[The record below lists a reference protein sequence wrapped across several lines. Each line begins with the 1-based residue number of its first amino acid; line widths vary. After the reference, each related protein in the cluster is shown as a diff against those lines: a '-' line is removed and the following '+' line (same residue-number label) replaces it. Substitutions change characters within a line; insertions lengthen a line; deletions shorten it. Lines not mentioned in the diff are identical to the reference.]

1 MTALWRPW
9 IGYLMVNRYSLACYG
24 LFMQFPHSTRPAVD
38 DVSLIM
44 SPESVN
50 VVVGA
55 SGSGKSTLLMCLAG
69 LEVPTKGRVVHGDV
83 DVYGLDDRQRA
94 AWRLRTIG
102 LVFQNSELVPELTL
116 RDNIAL
122 PLELLGT
129 GRRDALR
136 RADRLAE
143 ILDLGESSKRRPSE
157 VSGGQ
162 AQRAAVGRAL
172 AHRPTVVLADEPT
185 GALDTTNRHAVIGL
199 LDDLVRA
206 EGSTLVMVTHDEHTL
221 PENARIIRLA
231 DGRIVGDAA

>member
-1 MTALWRPW
+1 
-9 IGYLMVNRYSLACYG
+9 MVNRYSLACYG

-38 DVSLIM
+38 DVSLVM

-143 ILDLGESSKRRPSE
+143 ILTS
-157 VSGGQ
+157 
-162 AQRAAVGRAL
+162 
-172 AHRPTVVLADEPT
+172 
-185 GALDTTNRHAVIGL
+185 
-199 LDDLVRA
+199 VRA
-206 EGSTLVMVTHDEHTL
+206 VSDGLAKCQEARHSVLPWGVPSRTVRRSFWPMNLLEPWTLRTAM
-221 PENARIIRLA
+221 P
-231 DGRIVGDAA
+231 

>member
-1 MTALWRPW
+1 M
-9 IGYLMVNRYSLACYG
+9 INRCSLTCYD
-24 LFMQFPHSTRPAVD
+24 LFMQFPHAGRPALD
-38 DVSLIM
+38 DVSLVM
-44 SPESVN
+44 PAGSVN

-69 LEVPTKGRVVHGDV
+69 LEAPTRGRVVHSDV
-83 DVYGLDDRQRA
+83 DVYGLDDRRRA

-129 GRRDALR
+129 GRRDALK
-136 RADRLAE
+136 RADHLAE
-143 ILDLGESSKRRPSE
+143 ILDLSESNKRRPSE

-172 AHRPTVVLADEPT
+172 ARRPAVVLADEPT
-185 GALDTTNRHAVIGL
+185 GALDTTNRHAVIDL
-199 LDDLVRA
+199 LDELVRA

-231 DGRIVGDAA
+231 DGRIVGDAS

>member
-1 MTALWRPW
+1 M
-9 IGYLMVNRYSLACYG
+9 INRCSLTCYD
-24 LFMQFPHSTRPAVD
+24 LFMQFPHAGRPALD
-38 DVSLIM
+38 GVSLVM
-44 SPESVN
+44 PAGSVN

-69 LEVPTKGRVVHGDV
+69 LEAPTRGRVVHSDV
-83 DVYGLDDRQRA
+83 DVYGLDDRRRA

-129 GRRDALR
+129 GRRDALK
-136 RADRLAE
+136 RADHLAE
-143 ILDLGESSKRRPSE
+143 ILVLSESNKRRPSE

-172 AHRPTVVLADEPT
+172 AHRPAVVLADEPT
-185 GALDTTNRHAVIGL
+185 GALDTTNRHAVIDL

-221 PENARIIRLA
+221 PGNARIIRLA
-231 DGRIVGDAA
+231 DGRIVGDAS

>member
-1 MTALWRPW
+1 M
-9 IGYLMVNRYSLACYG
+9 INRCSLTCYD
-24 LFMQFPHSTRPAVD
+24 LFMQFPHAGRPALD
-38 DVSLIM
+38 GVSLVM
-44 SPESVN
+44 PAGSVN

-69 LEVPTKGRVVHGDV
+69 LEAPTRGRVVHSDV
-83 DVYGLDDRQRA
+83 DVYGLDDRRRA
-94 AWRLRTIG
+94 AWRLQTIG

-129 GRRDALR
+129 GRRDALK
-136 RADRLAE
+136 RADHLAE
-143 ILDLGESSKRRPSE
+143 ILDLSESNKRRPSE

-172 AHRPTVVLADEPT
+172 AHRPAVVLADEPT
-185 GALDTTNRHAVIGL
+185 GALDTTNRHAVIDL
-199 LDDLVRA
+199 LDELVRA

-221 PENARIIRLA
+221 PGNARIIRLA
-231 DGRIVGDAA
+231 DGRIVGDAS

>member
-1 MTALWRPW
+1 M
-9 IGYLMVNRYSLACYG
+9 INRCSLTCYD
-24 LFMQFPHSTRPAVD
+24 LFMQFPHAGRPALD
-38 DVSLIM
+38 GVSLVM
-44 SPESVN
+44 PAGSVN

-69 LEVPTKGRVVHGDV
+69 LEAPTRGRVVHSDV
-83 DVYGLDDRQRA
+83 DVYGLDDRRRA

-129 GRRDALR
+129 GRRDALK
-136 RADRLAE
+136 RADHLAE
-143 ILDLGESSKRRPSE
+143 ILDLSESNKRRPSE

-172 AHRPTVVLADEPT
+172 AHRPAVVLADEPT
-185 GALDTTNRHAVIGL
+185 GALDTTNRHAVIDL

-221 PENARIIRLA
+221 PGNARIIRLA
-231 DGRIVGDAA
+231 DGRIVGDAS

>member
-1 MTALWRPW
+1 M
-9 IGYLMVNRYSLACYG
+9 INRCSLTCYDV
-24 LFMQFPHSTRPAVD
+24 FMQFPHAGRPALD
-38 DVSLIM
+38 DVSLVM
-44 SPESVN
+44 PAGSVN

-69 LEVPTKGRVVHGDV
+69 LEAPTRGRGVHGDV
-83 DVYGLDDRQRA
+83 DVYGLDDRRRA
-94 AWRLRTIG
+94 AWRLQTIG

-129 GRRDALR
+129 GRRDALK
-136 RADRLAE
+136 RADHLAE
-143 ILDLGESSKRRPSE
+143 ILDLSESNKRRPSE

-172 AHRPTVVLADEPT
+172 AHRPAVVLADEPT
-185 GALDTTNRHAVIGL
+185 GALDTTNRHAVIDL
-199 LDDLVRA
+199 LDELVRA

-221 PENARIIRLA
+221 PGNARIIRLA
-231 DGRIVGDAA
+231 DGRIVGDAS

>member
-38 DVSLIM
+38 DVSLVM

-102 LVFQNSELVPELTL
+102 LVF
-116 RDNIAL
+116 
-122 PLELLGT
+122 
-129 GRRDALR
+129 
-136 RADRLAE
+136 
-143 ILDLGESSKRRPSE
+143 
-157 VSGGQ
+157 
-162 AQRAAVGRAL
+162 
-172 AHRPTVVLADEPT
+172 
-185 GALDTTNRHAVIGL
+185 
-199 LDDLVRA
+199 
-206 EGSTLVMVTHDEHTL
+206 
-221 PENARIIRLA
+221 
-231 DGRIVGDAA
+231 

>member
-1 MTALWRPW
+1 M
-9 IGYLMVNRYSLACYG
+9 INRCSLTCYD
-24 LFMQFPHSTRPAVD
+24 LFMQFPHAGRPALD
-38 DVSLIM
+38 GVSLVM
-44 SPESVN
+44 PAGSVN

-69 LEVPTKGRVVHGDV
+69 LEAPTRGRVVHSDV
-83 DVYGLDDRQRA
+83 DVYGLDDRRRA

-129 GRRDALR
+129 GRRDALK
-136 RADRLAE
+136 RADHLAE
-143 ILDLGESSKRRPSE
+143 ILDLSESNKRRPSE

-172 AHRPTVVLADEPT
+172 AHRPAVVLADEPT
-185 GALDTTNRHAVIGL
+185 GALDTTNRHAVIDL
-199 LDDLVRA
+199 LDELVRA

-231 DGRIVGDAA
+231 DGRIVGDAS

>member
-1 MTALWRPW
+1 M
-9 IGYLMVNRYSLACYG
+9 INRCSLTCYDV
-24 LFMQFPHSTRPAVD
+24 FMQFPHAGRPALD
-38 DVSLIM
+38 DVSLVM
-44 SPESVN
+44 PAGSVN
-50 VVVGA
+50 VIVGA

-69 LEVPTKGRVVHGDV
+69 LEAPTRGRVVHSDV
-83 DVYGLDDRQRA
+83 DVYGLDDRRRA

-129 GRRDALR
+129 GRRDALK
-136 RADRLAE
+136 RADHLAE
-143 ILDLGESSKRRPSE
+143 ILDLSESNKRRPSE

-172 AHRPTVVLADEPT
+172 AHRPAVVLADEPT
-185 GALDTTNRHAVIGL
+185 GALDTTNRHAVIDL

-221 PENARIIRLA
+221 PGNARIIRLA
-231 DGRIVGDAA
+231 DGRIVGDAS

>member
-1 MTALWRPW
+1 M
-9 IGYLMVNRYSLACYG
+9 INRCSLTCYD
-24 LFMQFPHSTRPAVD
+24 LFMQFPHAGRPALD
-38 DVSLIM
+38 GVSLVM
-44 SPESVN
+44 PAGSVN

-69 LEVPTKGRVVHGDV
+69 LEAPTRGRVVRSDV
-83 DVYGLDDRQRA
+83 DVYGLDDRRRA

-129 GRRDALR
+129 GRRDALK
-136 RADRLAE
+136 RADHLAE
-143 ILDLGESSKRRPSE
+143 ILDLSESNKRRPSE

-172 AHRPTVVLADEPT
+172 AHRPAVVLADEPT
-185 GALDTTNRHAVIGL
+185 GALDTTNRHAVIDL

-221 PENARIIRLA
+221 PGNARIIRLA
-231 DGRIVGDAA
+231 DGRIVGDAS

>member
-1 MTALWRPW
+1 
-9 IGYLMVNRYSLACYG
+9 
-24 LFMQFPHSTRPAVD
+24 MQFPHAGRTALD
-38 DVSLIM
+38 GVSLVM
-44 SPESVN
+44 PAGSVN

-69 LEVPTKGRVVHGDV
+69 LEAPTRGRVVHSDV
-83 DVYGLDDRQRA
+83 EVYGLDDRRRA
-94 AWRLRTIG
+94 AWLLRTIG

-129 GRRDALR
+129 GRRDALK
-136 RADRLAE
+136 RADHLAE
-143 ILDLGESSKRRPSE
+143 ILDLSESNKRRPSE
-157 VSGGQ
+157 VSGAQ

-172 AHRPTVVLADEPT
+172 AHRPAVVLADEPT
-185 GALDTTNRHAVIGL
+185 GALDPTNRHAVIDL

-221 PENARIIRLA
+221 PGNARSIRLA
-231 DGRIVGDAA
+231 DGRIVGDAS

>member
-1 MTALWRPW
+1 
-9 IGYLMVNRYSLACYG
+9 MVNRCSLACHG
-24 LFMQFPHSTRPAVD
+24 LFMQFPHSSRPAVD
-38 DVSLIM
+38 DVSLVM

-69 LEVPTKGRVVHGDV
+69 LEAPTKGRVVHGDV

-102 LVFQNSELVPELTL
+102 LVFQNSGLVPELTL

-143 ILDLGESSKRRPSE
+143 ILDLGESSKRRPKI
-157 VSGGQ
+157 
-162 AQRAAVGRAL
+162 GRA
-172 AHRPTVVLADEPT
+172 HV
-185 GALDTTNRHAVIGL
+185 
-199 LDDLVRA
+199 
-206 EGSTLVMVTHDEHTL
+206 
-221 PENARIIRLA
+221 
-231 DGRIVGDAA
+231 

>member
-1 MTALWRPW
+1 M
-9 IGYLMVNRYSLACYG
+9 INRCSLTCYD
-24 LFMQFPHSTRPAVD
+24 LFMQFPHAGRPALD
-38 DVSLIM
+38 GVSLVM
-44 SPESVN
+44 PAGSVN

-69 LEVPTKGRVVHGDV
+69 LEAPTRGRVVHSDV
-83 DVYGLDDRQRA
+83 DVYGLDDRRRA
-94 AWRLRTIG
+94 AWRLQTIG

-129 GRRDALR
+129 GRRDALK
-136 RADRLAE
+136 RADHLAE
-143 ILDLGESSKRRPSE
+143 ILDLSESNKRRPSE

-172 AHRPTVVLADEPT
+172 AHRPAVVLADEPT
-185 GALDTTNRHAVIGL
+185 GALDTTNRHAVIDL

-221 PENARIIRLA
+221 PGNARIIRLA
-231 DGRIVGDAA
+231 DGRIVGDAS

>member
-1 MTALWRPW
+1 M
-9 IGYLMVNRYSLACYG
+9 INRCSLTCYD
-24 LFMQFPHSTRPAVD
+24 LFMQFPHAGRPALD
-38 DVSLIM
+38 GVSLVM
-44 SPESVN
+44 PAGSVN

-69 LEVPTKGRVVHGDV
+69 LEAPTRGRVVHSDV
-83 DVYGLDDRQRA
+83 DVYGLDDRRRA

-129 GRRDALR
+129 GRRDALK
-136 RADRLAE
+136 RADHLAE
-143 ILDLGESSKRRPSE
+143 ILDLSESNKRRPSE

-172 AHRPTVVLADEPT
+172 AHRPAVVLADEPT
-185 GALDTTNRHAVIGL
+185 GALDTTNRHAVIDL
-199 LDDLVRA
+199 LDELVRA

-221 PENARIIRLA
+221 PGNARIIRLA
-231 DGRIVGDAA
+231 DGRIVGDAS

>member
-1 MTALWRPW
+1 M
-9 IGYLMVNRYSLACYG
+9 INRCSLTCYD
-24 LFMQFPHSTRPAVD
+24 LFMQFPHAGRPALD
-38 DVSLIM
+38 GVSLVM
-44 SPESVN
+44 PAGSVN

-69 LEVPTKGRVVHGDV
+69 LEAPTRGRVVHSDV
-83 DVYGLDDRQRA
+83 DVYGLDDRRRA

-129 GRRDALR
+129 GRRDALK
-136 RADRLAE
+136 RADHLAE
-143 ILDLGESSKRRPSE
+143 ILDLSESNKRRPSE

-172 AHRPTVVLADEPT
+172 AHRPVVVLADEPT
-185 GALDTTNRHAVIGL
+185 GALDTTNRHAVIDL

-221 PENARIIRLA
+221 PGNARIIRLA
-231 DGRIVGDAA
+231 DGRIVGDAS